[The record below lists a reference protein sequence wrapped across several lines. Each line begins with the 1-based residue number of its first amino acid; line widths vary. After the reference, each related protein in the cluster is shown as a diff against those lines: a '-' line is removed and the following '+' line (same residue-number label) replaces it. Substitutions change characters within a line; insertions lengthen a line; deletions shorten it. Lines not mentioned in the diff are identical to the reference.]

1 MHAAV
6 PSRLAIAAALATV
19 YVVWGSTYLAIKYAV
34 LSVPPLMMAGVRF
47 FVAGAVL
54 YAIVRPYS
62 SQKLEWKHW
71 GATGLVG
78 GLLLIGGNGPV
89 CWAMQ
94 FVPSGI
100 GALIIA
106 TVPLW
111 FVMLDWLLFR
121 GRPPT
126 MLTLVGLAAGLVGV
140 YFLMSPG
147 KFGTT
152 GVPIGGAL
160 ALLSACAFWALGSLL
175 SRRMPLPASPWMATA
190 MEMLTASVVL
200 VILSVATG
208 ELRRSDLRPLDLR
221 AAVSLVYLIVFGSLI
236 AFSAYVWLL
245 GVCTPAVV
253 STYAYVNP
261 VIAVFLG
268 AALNNETINARLVF
282 GATAIV
288 VAVLLITTQAPR
300 KPPQPADDDRGETAA
315 PADLPA
321 ATASPNRRQAV

>member
-47 FVAGAVL
+47 FVAGAIL
-54 YAIVRPYS
+54 YAIVRPYTP
-62 SQKLEWKHW
+62 QRLEWKHW

-78 GLLLIGGNGPV
+78 GLLLIGGNGSV

-121 GRPPT
+121 ARPPT
-126 MLTLVGLAAGLVGV
+126 MLTLIGLGVGLVGV
-140 YFLMSPG
+140 YFLISPG
-147 KFGTT
+147 RLDTT
-152 GVPIGGAL
+152 HVPIGGSL
-160 ALLSACAFWALGSLL
+160 ALLSACVFWALGSLL
-175 SRRMPLPASPWMATA
+175 SRRVPLPESPWMATA
-190 MEMLTASVVL
+190 MEMLTASVGL
-200 VILSVATG
+200 AMLSMATG
-208 ELRRSDLRPLDLR
+208 ELGRTGLRPLDLR
-221 AAVSLVYLIVFGSLI
+221 AVVSLVYLIVFGSLI

-261 VIAVFLG
+261 VIAVLLG

-282 GATAIV
+282 GAAAIV
-288 VAVLLITTQAPR
+288 AAVLLITLQAPR
-300 KPPQPADDDRGETAA
+300 KPTLPADEDAAKTPEWGA
-315 PADLPA
+315 PAAD
-321 ATASPNRRQAV
+321 ASPPRRQAV